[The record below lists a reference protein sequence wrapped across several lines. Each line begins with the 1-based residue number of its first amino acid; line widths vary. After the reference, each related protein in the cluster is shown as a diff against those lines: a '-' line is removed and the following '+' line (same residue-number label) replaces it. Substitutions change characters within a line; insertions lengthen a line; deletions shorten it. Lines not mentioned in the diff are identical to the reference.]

1 MEAARPRVSAVRH
14 IRNNGSKPVLS
25 TGHCLFHYCRR
36 RAPGENQPP
45 RRSQTPRTEP
55 PLGNRG
61 HTLGHGEIY
70 RPASEQMALNLRCPF
85 YTLEGGGPEPAPGS
99 NRGTSGE
106 AFTLDPRFRGND
118 DSKWSKT
125 RHIDDLV
132 LRSHQYR
139 GSPEL
144 TARLKGQLR
153 WQGVLRPG
161 ASEWRQSAVS
171 GHTTTPAGAAQ
182 FDPSRSRVSPS
193 KSPERGRLKL
203 PQSVKVG
210 HPGRANKGGACRMD
224 TAYRGCAFRNA
235 VKGGEHG

>member
-1 MEAARPRVSAVRH
+1 MEAARPRVSAVRN

-106 AFTLDPRFRGND
+106 AFTLDPRFRVAFAGMTIQSGPKPVILMTSCSGRTNIAD
-118 DSKWSKT
+118 RPNLPLASKGSFGGKGSFA
-125 RHIDDLV
+125 LV
-132 LRSHQYR
+132 PVN
-139 GSPEL
+139 G
-144 TARLKGQLR
+144 
-153 WQGVLRPG
+153 
-161 ASEWRQSAVS
+161 
-171 GHTTTPAGAAQ
+171 
-182 FDPSRSRVSPS
+182 
-193 KSPERGRLKL
+193 
-203 PQSVKVG
+203 
-210 HPGRANKGGACRMD
+210 GRAP
-224 TAYRGCAFRNA
+224 
-235 VKGGEHG
+235 